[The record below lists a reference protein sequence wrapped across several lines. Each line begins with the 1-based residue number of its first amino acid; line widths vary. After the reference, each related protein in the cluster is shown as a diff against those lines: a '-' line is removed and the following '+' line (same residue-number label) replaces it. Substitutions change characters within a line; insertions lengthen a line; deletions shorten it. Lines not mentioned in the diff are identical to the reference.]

1 MDIQGGITKLTSE
14 QSEPAI
20 NREIKEGAV
29 PQQQSQ
35 REFSTATSFPFSSF
49 FNFFFLFT
57 VEPLDWRSN
66 LILEAI

>member
-1 MDIQGGITKLTSE
+1 MDIQLGITKLTSE

-35 REFSTATSFPFSSF
+35 REFSTATIFPFSSF
-49 FNFFFLFT
+49 LIFFT

>member
-1 MDIQGGITKLTSE
+1 MDIQLGITKLTSE

-35 REFSTATSFPFSSF
+35 REFSTATIFPFSSF
-49 FNFFFLFT
+49 LIFFFFFFHCGT
-57 VEPLDWRSN
+57 FG
-66 LILEAI
+66 LEI